1 MKNKNEKFEVSQ
13 SLQNSIFELRNSMKD
28 GMLKSLQQLEK
39 KIDDYERCFV
49 QLDWTFFLKKTIR
62 HVLG

>member
-13 SLQNSIFELRNSMKD
+13 SLQNSICELRNSMKD

>member
-13 SLQNSIFELRNSMKD
+13 SLQNSIFEQRNSMKD